1 MSKSLEQQ
9 LQDLNVKFDDSV
21 RNTQDLSSNKSRLE
35 AENSELARQL
45 HEVESQV
52 RVVARARSHTDA
64 HTLLQTKFTTYRNFD
79 AFSLTRV
86 LKNIYTQRLWRQ

>member
-52 RVVARARSHTDA
+52 RAVVSALCSNYSGSRILSGDVYI
-64 HTLLQTKFTTYRNFD
+64 F
-79 AFSLTRV
+79 
-86 LKNIYTQRLWRQ
+86 

>member
-52 RVVARARSHTDA
+52 GVIASARSDPV
-64 HTLLQTKFTTYRNFD
+64 TL
-79 AFSLTRV
+79 AFF
-86 LKNIYTQRLWRQ
+86 QAFRL

>member
-52 RVVARARSHTDA
+52 RFDSRARSQTA
-64 HTLLQTKFTTYRNFD
+64 AYVRIFSFRLGLQRTCYRVCAYFNK
-79 AFSLTRV
+79 ANTR
-86 LKNIYTQRLWRQ
+86 